1 MLTHIFQ
8 IYPIVRKKTNS
19 FPPHPLTGIIDDS
32 LIISLNMKRV
42 ASQEARHVFDS
53 FLGRSINITFGENS
67 PAMVEG
73 NFYAA
78 KSPKPASKKRRVSPS
93 FPPVTVEEIIDL
105 EDVAGA
111 TEKTARLPTVSD
123 PD

>member
-1 MLTHIFQ
+1 
-8 IYPIVRKKTNS
+8 VSGKKTNS
-19 FPPHPLTGIIDDS
+19 FPPHS
-32 LIISLNMKRV
+32 LIISLNMKRE
-42 ASQEARHVFDS
+42 ATRPSTQEARHVFDS